1 MAESTMK
8 EDLEE
13 LRGRISALQLICGL
27 LINQFATTA
36 SLRSSIAD
44 ALIGAL
50 DDLPESASPNVQARH
65 GLSQTIMEVA
75 DNIIR
80 EDIA

>member
-1 MAESTMK
+1 MAKSTME

-13 LRGRISALQLICGL
+13 LRGRITALQVICAL

-36 SLRSSIAD
+36 SLRSSIAN
-44 ALIGAL
+44 ALTVAL
-50 DDLPESASPNVQARH
+50 DDVPDSPNPNIKARYGFSH
-65 GLSQTIMEVA
+65 TITEVA

-80 EDIA
+80 EDIV

>member
-13 LRGRISALQLICGL
+13 LRGRIAALQIICGL

-44 ALIGAL
+44 ALTGAL
-50 DDLPESASPNVQARH
+50 DNLPEGTTPNIQARH
-65 GLSQTIMEVA
+65 GFSHTITEVA

-80 EDIA
+80 DDIV

>member
-1 MAESTMK
+1 MAKSTME

-13 LRGRISALQLICGL
+13 LRGRITALQLICAL

-65 GLSQTIMEVA
+65 GISNTITEVA

-80 EDIA
+80 DDIV